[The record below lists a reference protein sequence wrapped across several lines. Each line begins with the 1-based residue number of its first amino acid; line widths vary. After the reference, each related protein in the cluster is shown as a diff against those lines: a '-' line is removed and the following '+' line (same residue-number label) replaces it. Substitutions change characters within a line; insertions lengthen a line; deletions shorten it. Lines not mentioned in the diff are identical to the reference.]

1 MLIRW
6 SRSTTSRRRA
16 CSAAPGTRCGCGS
29 NDAASPS
36 CSERLI
42 VTVYLNGQF
51 VALEDAKISVL
62 DRGFI
67 YGDGVYELIP
77 VYNRRPYRLR
87 QHLARLQR
95 SLDGIGL
102 ANPHTDA
109 EWEATIAKLI
119 ERMPFADQGVYF
131 QVTRGVAKR
140 DHAFPAGVAPTVFM
154 MSNPLALPTRE
165 QVEGGVA
172 VVTGVDER
180 WLHCDLKTI
189 SLLGNVLARQR
200 AVDAGATETVLFRN
214 GYLTEASASNVL
226 LVRGGVIVAPPKDN
240 QILPGITYDVA
251 FELAREGGLP
261 IEVRPVPKDEAL
273 AADEMWL
280 SSSTKEVLAVTSL
293 DGRPFAGG
301 KPGPVFRKVHALFQ
315 ASKAA

>member
-1 MLIRW
+1 
-6 SRSTTSRRRA
+6 
-16 CSAAPGTRCGCGS
+16 
-29 NDAASPS
+29 
-36 CSERLI
+36 

-51 VALEDAKISVL
+51 LPLEDAKVSVL

-67 YGDGVYELIP
+67 YGDGVYELVP
-77 VYNRRPYRLR
+77 VYGRRPYRLR

-95 SLDGIGL
+95 SLDGIRL
-102 ANPHTDA
+102 TNPHTDA
-109 EWEATIAKLI
+109 EWEAIIAELI
-119 ERMPFADQGVYF
+119 GRMAFADQGVYL
-131 QVTRGVAKR
+131 QVTRGAAKR

-154 MSNPLALPTRE
+154 MSNPLALPSRE
-165 QVEGGVA
+165 QIERGVA
-172 VVTGVDER
+172 VVTAADER

-189 SLLGNVLARQR
+189 SLLGNVLARQL

-226 LVRGGVIVAPPKDN
+226 LVRDGVIVAPPKDN

-280 SSSTKEVLAVTSL
+280 SSSTKEVLAVTAL
-293 DGRPFAGG
+293 DGRPFGGG

-315 ASKAA
+315 ASKAGIRGAS

>member
-1 MLIRW
+1 M
-6 SRSTTSRRRA
+6 
-16 CSAAPGTRCGCGS
+16 
-29 NDAASPS
+29 
-36 CSERLI
+36 
-42 VTVYLNGQF
+42 TVYLNGQF
-51 VALEDAKISVL
+51 LPLEDAKVSVL

-67 YGDGVYELIP
+67 YGDGVYELVP
-77 VYNRRPYRLR
+77 VYGRRPYRLR

-95 SLDGIGL
+95 SLDGIRL

-109 EWEATIAKLI
+109 EWEAIIAGLI
-119 ERMPFADQGVYF
+119 GRMTFADQGVYL
-131 QVTRGVAKR
+131 QVTRGAAKR
-140 DHAFPAGVAPTVFM
+140 DHAFPTGVAPTVFM
-154 MSNPLALPTRE
+154 MSNPLVLPSRE
-165 QVEGGVA
+165 QVERGVA
-172 VVTGVDER
+172 VVTAVDER

-189 SLLGNVLARQR
+189 SLLGNVLARQL

-301 KPGPVFRKVHALFQ
+301 TPGPVFRKVHALFQ

>member
-1 MLIRW
+1 M
-6 SRSTTSRRRA
+6 
-16 CSAAPGTRCGCGS
+16 
-29 NDAASPS
+29 
-36 CSERLI
+36 
-42 VTVYLNGQF
+42 TVYLNGQF
-51 VALEDAKISVL
+51 LPLEEAKISVL

-67 YGDGVYELIP
+67 YGDGVYELVP
-77 VYNRRPYRLR
+77 VYGRRPYRLR

-95 SLDGIGL
+95 SLDGIRL
-102 ANPHTDA
+102 ANPHTDD
-109 EWEATIAKLI
+109 EWEAIIAGLI
-119 ERMPFADQGVYF
+119 GRMAFADQGVYL
-131 QVTRGVAKR
+131 QVTRGAAKR

-154 MSNPLALPTRE
+154 MSNPLALPSRE
-165 QVEGGVA
+165 QIERGVA
-172 VVTGVDER
+172 VVTAADER
-180 WLHCDLKTI
+180 WLHYDLKTI
-189 SLLGNVLARQR
+189 SLLGNVLARQL

-226 LVRGGVIVAPPKDN
+226 LVRDGVIVAPPKDN

-261 IEVRPVPKDEAL
+261 IQVRPVPKEEAL

-293 DGRPFAGG
+293 DGRPFGGG

>member
-1 MLIRW
+1 
-6 SRSTTSRRRA
+6 
-16 CSAAPGTRCGCGS
+16 
-29 NDAASPS
+29 
-36 CSERLI
+36 

-51 VALEDAKISVL
+51 LALEDAKVSVL

-67 YGDGVYELIP
+67 YGDGVYELVP
-77 VYNRRPYRLR
+77 VYGRQPYRLQ
-87 QHLARLQR
+87 QHLARLKR
-95 SLDGIGL
+95 SLAGIRL
-102 ANPHTDA
+102 TNPHTDA
-109 EWEATIAKLI
+109 EWEAIVSELI
-119 ERMPFADQGVYF
+119 GRMPFADQGVYF

-154 MSNPLALPTRE
+154 MSNPLVLPSRE
-165 QVEGGVA
+165 QVECGVA
-172 VVTGVDER
+172 VVTAVDER

-189 SLLGNVLARQR
+189 SLLGNVLARQL
-200 AVDAGATETVLFRN
+200 AADAGATETVLFRN

-226 LVRGGVIVAPPKDN
+226 LVRDGVIVAPPKDN

-261 IEVRPVPKDEAL
+261 IEVRPVSKDEAL

-301 KPGPVFRKVHALFQ
+301 NPGPVFRKVHALFQ
-315 ASKAA
+315 ASKG